1 MERAPTSFDPRVLAK
16 LDGLRLRARH
26 IAEGYLVGAHRNPRA
41 GFSTEFAEHREYVP
55 GDDLRYLDWK
65 VFGRS
70 DKFYL
75 KRFEDETNLLCY
87 LAVDSSESMAF
98 QGPNSGMSKWEYAQ
112 CMAAALTWVVLR
124 QQDAVGMLRFD
135 DRVRHWIE
143 ATNRSLVLEQ
153 VLDALEQ
160 PSPTTKG
167 LVGRAINEIAR
178 RIERRGVVIIISD
191 FFDDIDEIRSGLR
204 RLRHRHCEVVLFQL
218 LDPAELDFPFDVP
231 TRFRGLEGLGTLR
244 VNPVS
249 LRAAY
254 RQEMNQFT
262 QQLDACCRELSVEY
276 LLVRTDEPF
285 DQTLRRFLVRRR
297 DA

>member
-1 MERAPTSFDPRVLAK
+1 
-16 LDGLRLRARH
+16 
-26 IAEGYLVGAHRNPRA
+26 
-41 GFSTEFAEHREYVP
+41 
-55 GDDLRYLDWK
+55 
-65 VFGRS
+65 
-70 DKFYL
+70 
-75 KRFEDETNLLCY
+75 
-87 LAVDSSESMAF
+87 
-98 QGPNSGMSKWEYAQ
+98 
-112 CMAAALTWVVLR
+112 
-124 QQDAVGMLRFD
+124 MLRFD